1 MSVRSQRTGGLLLLA
16 AQSVAAP
23 RQTCQRVISGFMSPG
38 LRTRGSEGAAC
49 ARGLRKEGETRSHVH
64 TSARAGGTL
73 LDATIY
79 RSLRQ
84 RRWEGDGGAPGV
96 RDAMRVLAS
105 AGIQAHRVIICGA
118 AARVRLN
125 DPQPGLCAGM
135 RGASRRR
142 RRRRGWGRN
151 GEHVFSL
158 HAPPSVSHLPPT
170 FHLCV
175 TTRGRA
181 RAHTCTYTLSYDR
194 HFDHTGSK
202 QGMTSVR
209 NEDGRR
215 ITWLGV
221 FFCTRLL
228 LTARARTNAG
238 ARAN

>member
-23 RQTCQRVISGFMSPG
+23 RQTCQRVISGFASPG
-38 LRTRGSEGAAC
+38 LRTRGSEAAAC
-49 ARGLRKEGETRSHVH
+49 ARGLRKD

-79 RSLRQ
+79 RSLR
-84 RRWEGDGGAPGV
+84 RRGWEGDGGAPGV

-125 DPQPGLCAGM
+125 EPQPGLCAGM

-142 RRRRGWGRN
+142 RRRRGWGIN

-181 RAHTCTYTLSYDR
+181 RAHTRTRTHYHMIATLIIR
-194 HFDHTGSK
+194 VPNRG
-202 QGMTSVR
+202 
-209 NEDGRR
+209 
-215 ITWLGV
+215 
-221 FFCTRLL
+221 
-228 LTARARTNAG
+228 
-238 ARAN
+238 